1 MRENIFL
8 LRFDWPLWN
17 RVLQQLKRKFF
28 LQCAT
33 IRPPPS
39 SPGLDWEKSV
49 SCEKCSSKEFKFEN
63 NWPLGTKTTK
73 IHNNMWTAVKN
84 LSCDFWKK
92 VQIMLDFTTFHS
104 IFVPTLFIT
113 DRNIKQLLTKYS
125 GHSQRSNY
133 SVNLLH
139 VVCKKQA

>member
-1 MRENIFL
+1 M
-8 LRFDWPLWN
+8 
-17 RVLQQLKRKFF
+17 LQQLKRKFF

-73 IHNNMWTAVKN
+73 IHNNIKMWTAVKN
-84 LSCDFWKK
+84 LSCEFWKK
-92 VQIMLDFTTFHS
+92 VHYNASFYYFSFNFCAYPIYYWPKYQAIVDK
-104 IFVPTLFIT
+104 IFRTQSKI
-113 DRNIKQLLTKYS
+113 QLQCESSSCCVQKASLGT
-125 GHSQRSNY
+125 
-133 SVNLLH
+133 
-139 VVCKKQA
+139 